1 MLAMSSRVWVTAS
14 VAAVLAIAIACGGGG
29 SVSGLSDANPE
40 GGPGGDVPPGTPPG
54 AFGDAAGQNDA
65 PVDAPTCTQTKAEAK
80 KATRPVDIIFVI
92 DNSLT
97 MKDKITT
104 VETQISTNLVGIVD
118 AAKIDYRVILLS
130 AHGTDTVTQAKVCI
144 KAPLSGTS
152 CSPIPAQPVETA
164 RFFHHSI
171 AVGSNDAF
179 CAVLNGLDTTDEF
192 GLHPTGYASLL
203 RAPAFKVFIVLTDD
217 RVSATCKNKSF
228 DDGSSIAGGT
238 GAGDAFD
245 SALTLPNPALFGDK
259 VNRNYI
265 WHSIVGLT
273 DFDALDTTKPSPPS
287 APITTTKCSTAFNP
301 GTGYQGLSVE
311 TGGLRYPI
319 CGLDY
324 SAIFAAIAS
333 STITGAALACEF
345 EIPAPPPGKT
355 LDLSTVVPHFTPS
368 GGGPAV
374 DFRQVKDLAS
384 CARNGKEFYIA
395 DGKIELCP
403 DTCAF
408 VQSDSGGAQ
417 LDILY
422 GCDPDSVNAH

>member
-1 MLAMSSRVWVTAS
+1 MRAMSSRGWIVGTAAAI
-14 VAAVLAIAIACGGGG
+14 VAIGVACGSSDGGG
-29 SVSGLSDANPE
+29 AGGDANPE
-40 GGPGGDVPPGTPPG
+40 GGPGDLPPGTPPG

-65 PVDAPTCTQTKAEAK
+65 PADAPACTQTKAQSK
-80 KATRPVDIIFVI
+80 KITRPVDIILVI

-104 VETQISTNLVGIVD
+104 VENQISTNLVSIVD
-118 AAKIDYRVILLS
+118 AAKIDYRIILIS

-152 CSPIPAQPVETA
+152 CSPIPAQPAETA
-164 RFFHHSI
+164 RFFHHSM

-192 GLHPTGYASLL
+192 NLHVGGYASLL

-228 DDGSSIAGGT
+228 DDASSIAGGA
-238 GAGDAFD
+238 GAADTFD
-245 SALTLPNPALFGDK
+245 SALINPHPTLFGDK
-259 VNRNYI
+259 NNRNYI

-273 DFDALDTTKPSPPS
+273 DFDTLDKTKPSPPS
-287 APITTTKCSTAFNP
+287 APITTNKCTTAFNP
-301 GTGYQGLSVE
+301 GTGYQGLSIQ

-324 SAIFAAIAS
+324 SAIFAAIAD

-345 EIPAPPPGKT
+345 EIPSPPPGKT

-374 DFRQVKDLAS
+374 DFRQVKDAAS
-384 CARNGKEFYIA
+384 CLPNKFYIE
-395 DGKIELCP
+395 DGKIKLCP
-403 DTCAF
+403 DACTL

-417 LDILY
+417 IDILY
-422 GCDPDSVNAH
+422 GCDPDQINAH